1 LNFFPLRIPSIVIDD
16 DVEDGDDGDLMK
28 PVFQVAITDES
39 PPETALKLFQ
49 SEVVQDGPFKQRFS
63 VCRIDG
69 VLELRKEIMGIYKNP
84 KTNLK
89 LVPRIRFEEEE
100 GMGSGPLR
108 EFCAETIRVIDEGI
122 PSHTGKPLMFLE
134 GPINRLTGAYKAMG
148 RIIGHSILH
157 GGSGVHG
164 LSPAFKHYLSNN
176 RDSETP
182 PPMTVEDIPDI
193 ELRQVMTE
201 VSYIYT
207 K

>member
-89 LVPRIRFEEEE
+89 LVP
-100 GMGSGPLR
+100 
-108 EFCAETIRVIDEGI
+108 
-122 PSHTGKPLMFLE
+122 
-134 GPINRLTGAYKAMG
+134 
-148 RIIGHSILH
+148 
-157 GGSGVHG
+157 
-164 LSPAFKHYLSNN
+164 
-176 RDSETP
+176 
-182 PPMTVEDIPDI
+182 
-193 ELRQVMTE
+193 
-201 VSYIYT
+201 
-207 K
+207 